1 MTLTRHDRCDA
12 CHVAAA
18 LVRVNVSER
27 VLDFCLHHMG
37 VHESALAAAGAE
49 VLIDQRD
56 QFTASATTSST
67 GEDHA

>member
-27 VLDFCLHHMG
+27 VLDFCHHHYG
-37 VHESALAAAGAE
+37 VNESALADVGAE

-56 QFTASATTSST
+56 SLRDAIVAAKMDGVS
-67 GEDHA
+67 

>member
-56 QFTASATTSST
+56 QLTV
-67 GEDHA
+67 HAAGAKGDEVR